1 MTRLRSRKPWLLA
14 GALLLLLSSAP
25 SLLLAQEPQLVEVYA
40 EEGDDGSYGFYV
52 DNNHIVP
59 VYVRVD
65 APSLI
70 NLTADR
76 DLPVSIGLDA
86 GQRAV
91 PIFTLTPT
99 RSTGRRGYSLQYS
112 FAQGNPDTA
121 SHDNDHLYLLPF
133 EHGVKYRLSQGFHG
147 RFSHFGENEYAVD
160 FEMVI
165 GTEIFAARGGT
176 VAEVKEDSTIGGR
189 SASYGDDANYILI
202 LHDDGTFGNYA
213 HLVTDGVIV
222 EPGDVVVAGQ
232 LLGYSGNTGR
242 SSGPHLHFDVRLPT
256 YQGTMQS
263 VPFLFRGRDG
273 EPAPPDEGAFYYAY
287 HPGGPVFE
295 ESYGREITLESY
307 ADYREPVE
315 GPVALETRVEQ
326 IDLTFLLFVRNGF
339 SENTDVEIKLQL
351 SGLQSDAG
359 DTVRLT
365 APARSEV
372 LATILRPLPG
382 ATTIRYGYTI
392 SYAR

>member
-1 MTRLRSRKPWLLA
+1 MMRLRARRSRLLTA
-14 GALLLLLSSAP
+14 AVAILLSSAP
-25 SLLLAQEPQLVEVYA
+25 HLLAQESQLVQVYA
-40 EEGDDGSYGFYV
+40 IEHDDGSYGFYA

-65 APSLI
+65 APNLI
-70 NLTADR
+70 NMSADR
-76 DLPVSIGLDA
+76 DLPIAIGLEP
-86 GQRAV
+86 GEHAV
-91 PIFTLTPT
+91 PVFTLTPS

-121 SHDNDHLYLLPF
+121 AHDDDHLYLLPF
-133 EHGVKYRLSQGFHG
+133 EHGGKYRLSQGFHG
-147 RFSHFGENEYAVD
+147 RFSHTGENEYAVD
-160 FEMVI
+160 FEMEI
-165 GTEIFAARGGT
+165 GTEVFAARGGT
-176 VAEVKEDSTIGGR
+176 VAEVKKDSTIGGP
-189 SASYGDDANYILI
+189 SASYGDDANYILV
-202 LHDDGTFGNYA
+202 LHDDGSFGNYA

-256 YQGTMQS
+256 YEGTMQS

-273 EPAPPDEGAFYYAY
+273 EPIEPAEGTFYYAF
-287 HPGGPVFE
+287 HPGGLAFE
-295 ESYGREITLESY
+295 ENYGREITLESY
-307 ADYREPVE
+307 ADYREPVN
-315 GPVALETRVEQ
+315 GPVALDTRVEQ

-339 SENTDVEIKLQL
+339 AEDTDVEIKLQL
-351 SGLQSDAG
+351 SGLVSDAG